1 MATQSKQL
9 KKWLRISFFLLPI
22 ASVLSTLFA
31 GLIKKRINKMLDGLD
46 GYKGRVENVQLSIFA
61 HRLVITDAYFNKI
74 ESLSGEK
81 SMLINARRIEV
92 SFGWL
97 ALLRGEAVL
106 SLKVEVPEAKF
117 LRTKAS
123 DGNEDIKKVAK
134 PAKKKLIPPNVP
146 IIIENFEITDGTL
159 AYIDAV
165 NDSTVDLKMANI
177 EIIGKNLSGYLI
189 NRKQPLTEVF
199 LRGTTHGGQLTA
211 NVKAWVLEKQPTF
224 DVNMKIERIEM
235 PQLNDFFNAY
245 SNFDVRSGLI
255 SLYTEAAAKEGKFKG
270 YAKPV
275 ITDLDIVSKQDME
288 DGIMKMLWEGVL
300 AVTAKILESDTDN
313 HQLATKIPFHGTFK
327 NPNIGVWFAVVETL
341 RNAFVAALKPSIDYT
356 ININSVKK
364 RGNNS

>member
-1 MATQSKQL
+1 MATQNKQL
-9 KKWLRISFFLLPI
+9 KKWLRVAFFLLPI

-46 GYKGRVENVQLSIFA
+46 GYKGRVENVHLSIFA

-74 ESLSGEK
+74 ESLGGEK

-92 SFGWL
+92 TFGWL
-97 ALLRGEAVL
+97 ALLRGEAIL

-117 LRTKAS
+117 LRTQAG
-123 DGNEDIKKVAK
+123 DDNENLEKVSK
-134 PAKKKLIPPNVP
+134 PTKKKLIPPNLPVV
-146 IIIENFEITDGTL
+146 IENFEITDGTVV
-159 AYIDAV
+159 YIDAV
-165 NDSTVDLKMANI
+165 NEPTVELEMNNI
-177 EIIGKNLSGYLI
+177 EIIGKNLSGHLI

-224 DVNMKIERIEM
+224 DVNMEIERIEM

-255 SLYTEAAAKEGKFKG
+255 SLYAEAAAKDGRFKG

-275 ITDLDIVSKQDME
+275 VTELDIVSKQDME

-300 AVTAKILESDTDN
+300 AVTAKVLESPTDD

-356 ININSVKK
+356 ININSVRK
-364 RGNNS
+364 RDTNS